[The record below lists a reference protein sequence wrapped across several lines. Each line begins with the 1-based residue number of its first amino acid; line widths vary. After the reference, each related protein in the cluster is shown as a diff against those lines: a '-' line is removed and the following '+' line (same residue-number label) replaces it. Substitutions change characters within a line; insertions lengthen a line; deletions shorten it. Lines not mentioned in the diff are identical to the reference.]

1 MRELSA
7 KIPDWLREARY
18 WTEAE
23 ISDPE
28 LSEEA
33 AGKAAAYLATYT
45 NTSHPYGLKLACLT
59 PDETE
64 DRPVFDWP

>member
-18 WTEAE
+18 WTEEE
-23 ISDPE
+23 IADPQLTESDAYRYC
-28 LSEEA
+28 L
-33 AGKAAAYLATYT
+33 YLATYT

-59 PDETE
+59 PDETHSSLS
-64 DRPVFDWP
+64 DRH